1 MKGGVIRNGNLEFLA
16 VEICFVLSEVCTHS
30 QPVFVLGFFGAKMI
44 NFALVGTG
52 WRSIFFLR
60 CARACPDRFRVSGIV
75 SRDPSSKNELGAE
88 FGIDV
93 VGSIDDLLA
102 SGKPDFVVSSVP
114 WAANPDVIRSLVE
127 RDLPVLSE
135 TPPATSVEEMEGLY
149 GLVQNGAKI
158 QVAEQ
163 YHLHPLHAARIAF
176 VQGGKLGRVTQ
187 AQLSVCHGYHGM
199 SVLRR
204 LLGIG
209 FEDATI
215 CARTFASPI
224 VKGPS
229 RSGPPVEEEVVETKQ
244 EIAWLD
250 FGDRLGVFDF
260 VGDQYFS
267 YFRGQRVCVRGER
280 GEIIDDR
287 ARYLTDFKT
296 VVETPFIRHDAGALG
311 NLEGNHHKGYTV
323 GEDWMY
329 RNPLAPGELT
339 DDEIAV
345 GDCLLKMAE
354 YADGGPDFYSLA
366 EACQDR
372 YLDIK
377 MKEAEESG
385 VEVRTTRQ
393 VWAG

>member
-1 MKGGVIRNGNLEFLA
+1 MALDTTCNVSNSQGVLFASSRLRVVDCRGYK
-16 VEICFVLSEVCTHS
+16 
-30 QPVFVLGFFGAKMI
+30 PMI
-44 NFALVGTG
+44 NFAIVGTG

-60 CARACPDRFRVSGIV
+60 CARACPDRFRVTGMV
-75 SRDPSSKNELGAE
+75 SRDPATKADLASEYGV
-88 FGIDV
+88 DV
-93 VGSIDDLLA
+93 VGSIDDVL
-102 SGKPDFVVSSVP
+102 SNGRPDFVVSSVP
-114 WAANPDVIRSLVE
+114 GAANPDVIRSLVE
-127 RDLPVLSE
+127 HDLPVLSE
-135 TPPATSVEEMEGLY
+135 TPPATSVEEMVDLWR
-149 GLVQNGAKI
+149 LVQKGAI

-163 YHLHPLHAARIAF
+163 YHLHPVHAARIAF
-176 VQGGKLGRVTQ
+176 IQSGKLGRVTQ
-187 AQLSVCHGYHGM
+187 AQLSVCHGYHGT

-204 LLGIG
+204 LLGVG

-215 CARTFASPI
+215 RARTFTSPI
-224 VKGPS
+224 VKGPN
-229 RSGPPVEEEVVETKQ
+229 REGPPTEEELVETKQ

-267 YFRGQRVCVRGER
+267 YVRGQRVCVRGER

-287 ARYLTDFKT
+287 ARYLTDFRT
-296 VVETPFIRHDAGALG
+296 VAETPFVRHDAGALG

-323 GEDWMY
+323 GEQWVY
-329 RNPLAPGELT
+329 RNPLVPGELT

-345 GDCLLKMAE
+345 GTCLVKMAD
-354 YADGGPDFYSLA
+354 YAGGGPDFYSLA

-385 VEVRTTRQ
+385 QEVRTTRQ
-393 VWAG
+393 LWAE